1 MVMEIV
7 LPSCEIGKINI
18 CSLRNFLDLEYV
30 IDFVPLCEEPGKLH
44 VLAIA
49 WTIIWL
55 GCVSH
60 FQIWNAVAGMDWLK
74 TS

>member
-1 MVMEIV
+1 MFVRVDSVSPFIFNFPIGMVMEIV

-49 WTIIWL
+49 
-55 GCVSH
+55 
-60 FQIWNAVAGMDWLK
+60 
-74 TS
+74 